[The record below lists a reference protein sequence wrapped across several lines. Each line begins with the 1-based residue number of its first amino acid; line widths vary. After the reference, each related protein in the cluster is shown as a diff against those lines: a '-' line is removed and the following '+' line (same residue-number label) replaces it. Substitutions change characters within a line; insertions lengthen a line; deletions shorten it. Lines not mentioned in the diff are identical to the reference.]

1 MFFIGE
7 SFFSEKNRQ
16 KNISKLEFNKFLGF
30 KLCNFETTKLTLM
43 KIYTKTGDTGTTAL
57 FGGTRVKK
65 YNLRIESYGTVD
77 ELNAYIGLIKDQEI
91 SNSIKESLLKIQNEL
106 FTLGAMLAT
115 PPEKETLKSGKERLN
130 IPKINEDSIQFL
142 EKEID
147 KMDTELPQMTHFILP
162 GGHQTVSFCHLA
174 RCVCRRSERL
184 SVELNDQENIN
195 NDILK
200 YLNRL
205 SDYLFVLAR
214 KLSKD
219 LLVEETK
226 WIPEKN

>member
-1 MFFIGE
+1 
-7 SFFSEKNRQ
+7 
-16 KNISKLEFNKFLGF
+16 
-30 KLCNFETTKLTLM
+30 M
-43 KIYTKTGDTGTTAL
+43 KIYTKTGDNGTTAL

-77 ELNAYIGLIKDQEI
+77 ELNSYIGLIKDQEI
-91 SNSIKESLLKIQNEL
+91 SDNIKKTLLKIQNEL

-115 PPEKETLKSGKERLN
+115 PPEKEILKNGKERLD
-130 IPKINEDSIQFL
+130 IPKINEKSILFL
-142 EKEID
+142 EKDID
-147 KMDTELPQMTHFILP
+147 FMEQDLSQMTHFILP
-162 GGHQTVSFCHLA
+162 GGHQSVSFCHIA
-174 RCVCRRSERL
+174 RCVCRRAERL
-184 SVELNDQENIN
+184 SVELNEEENIN

-219 LLVEETK
+219 LSIEEIK
-226 WIPEKN
+226 WIPGENN